1 MQRPKPMGRI
11 RRPTTEE
18 IQALAAQEY
27 MHVTPEEAETFRVL
41 MDGLL
46 AALDRLDELPPPR
59 LPLTW
64 RERDPGYR
72 PSPEEDPYNI
82 YIRKCL
88 VKGASS
94 GPLAGKRVGLKDNVC
109 VAGIPMTHGSRVLAG
124 YVPEID
130 ATVVTRLLD
139 AGAVIVGKLNQ
150 DDFAMG
156 GTGETSAFGAV
167 RNPRNPEHSAGGSST
182 GSGAALAAGEVDL
195 AIGADQRGSGRIP
208 AAWCGVVS
216 IKATHGLVPSFGVI
230 GMDHTVDHVCPM
242 ARTVAETALGLEV
255 IAGHDPKDPQWVRGE
270 IRTDRYTQAVGRGV
284 KGIRIGLLREAFE
297 WSASDPEVNEAV
309 REAAQGLGKKGAVV
323 KEVSLPLLKD
333 AEAIWNGIL
342 IHSMSALFESDLEG
356 YWRGGYCN
364 VGLQAGF
371 GAARRTRADEFSPFT
386 KVRLI
391 LGKYLRRQYMS
402 TYFGKAQNLRMVLR
416 DETDRLLGEVDALAM
431 PTTPQKPFKLLDKVD
446 PIALVTRA
454 PSMTV
459 NTSFTDIT
467 GHPSLSVPCGP
478 AGGLPVGLQL
488 VGRHWEESLLFAIAA
503 AVEADQK

>member
-27 MHVTPEEAETFRVL
+27 MHLTPEEAEAFRGL

-46 AALDRLDELPPPR
+46 ASIDRLDELPQPR
-59 LPLTW
+59 LGPTW

-72 PSPEEDPYNI
+72 PSPDEDPYNI

-88 VKGASS
+88 VKGAPS
-94 GPLAGKRVGLKDNVC
+94 GPLLGKRVGLKDNIAL
-109 VAGIPMTHGSRVLAG
+109 AGVPMTHGSRVLAG

-139 AGAVIVGKLNQ
+139 AGATIVGKLNQ

-156 GTGETSAFGAV
+156 GTGETSAFGAP
-167 RNPRNPEHSAGGSST
+167 RNPRNPEYSAGGSSG

-195 AIGADQRGSGRIP
+195 ALGADQRGSGRIP
-208 AAWCGVVS
+208 AAWCGVVA
-216 IKATHGLVPSFGVI
+216 IKATHGLVPSFGAI
-230 GMDHTVDHVCPM
+230 GMDHTVDHICPM
-242 ARTVAETALGLEV
+242 ARSVAETALALEV
-255 IAGHDPKDPQWVRGE
+255 IAGDDPRDPQWVRGP
-270 IRTDRYTQAVGRGV
+270 IRTDRYTEAVGRDV
-284 KGIRIGLLREAFE
+284 KGIRIGLLGEAFD
-297 WSASDPEVNEAV
+297 WSFSDPEVNEAV
-309 REAAQGLGKKGAVV
+309 RGAVQGLGKQGAVV
-323 KEVSLPLLKD
+323 KELSFPLFKD
-333 AEAIWNGIL
+333 ADSIWNGVVT
-342 IHSMSALFESDLEG
+342 HSMSALFESELEG

-364 VGLQAGF
+364 VGLQAAF
-371 GAARRTRADEFSPFT
+371 GAARRTRSDEFPPFT
-386 KVRLI
+386 KVRII

-416 DETDRLLGEVDALAM
+416 EETDRLLREVDVLAM
-431 PTTPQKPFKLLDKVD
+431 PTTPQKPFKLLEKVD
-446 PIALVTRA
+446 PLPLVTRA
-454 PSMTV
+454 PSMTL

-467 GHPSLSVPCGP
+467 GHPSLTVPCGQ

-488 VGRHWEESLLFAIAA
+488 VGRHWEESLLFTVGA
-503 AVEADQK
+503 AVEAGQK